1 MQQAAAGQM
10 RPESPNIGVKAR
22 ENRSRSVN
30 GCGFT
35 GNPPVEGA
43 AERFEPLGEPAAQ
56 RSRQFVTLA
65 GFAVETRPPF
75 DKGTIAIDDRR
86 DAQGGLEALDRQ

>member
-1 MQQAAAGQM
+1 MIA
-10 RPESPNIGVKAR
+10 ESANIGAMAAKT
-22 ENRSRSVN
+22 RSRSVN
-30 GCGFT
+30 GRGFT